1 MKKSLPAV
9 LFSSLEQHA
18 KAADIEYDDEL
29 ADIMDKLSDLNSKVE
44 ALKARARAKKENSNV
59 VDISS
64 RRAAKY

>member
-18 KAADIEYDDEL
+18 KDADIEYDDEL
-29 ADIMDKLSDLNSKVE
+29 ADIMGKLSDLNSKVE
-44 ALKARARAKKENSNV
+44 ALKAKARAKKENSNV

-64 RRAAKY
+64 RRHTKY

>member
-18 KAADIEYDDEL
+18 KDADIEYDDEL
-29 ADIMDKLSDLNSKVE
+29 ADIMGKLSDLNSKVE

>member
-18 KAADIEYDDEL
+18 KDADIEYDDEL
-29 ADIMDKLSDLNSKVE
+29 ADIMGKLSDLNSKVE

-64 RRAAKY
+64 RRP

>member
-1 MKKSLPAV
+1 MKKSWPAV

-18 KAADIEYDDEL
+18 KDADIEYDDEL
-29 ADIMDKLSDLNSKVE
+29 ADIMGKLSDLNSKVE

-64 RRAAKY
+64 RRP

>member
-18 KAADIEYDDEL
+18 KDADIEYDDEL
-29 ADIMDKLSDLNSKVE
+29 ADIMGKLSDLNSKVE

-64 RRAAKY
+64 RRAAKN